1 MKKVIT
7 QELQKKIH
15 KRIHGTSEENI
26 QETTKKEPKTSVSE
40 EKVETQRTV
49 TKINSII
56 ASVTKANVW
65 VINQNTEYEKKD
77 NPEETPLGVDGITTQ
92 LDDEPEPEGDTG
104 EWKIDRSETTKETV
118 KKEEWKVAKHKIDI
132 NESQFLGL
140 WRNEYGEYKEQA
152 PYVTEEDGGKE
163 VFYKTPPSK
172 NKKEAPIGNILNA
185 EDWLYTLLERS
196 ETTQTHARI
205 MKYLINFYKTGE
217 RADIS
222 DILSLFDIT
231 EFTQTDW
238 TKFGTGYWWPLEDTM
253 QTNITSGFGYRGDIG
268 VEGASTY
275 HKGIDIGVPIGS
287 KVIASADGTV
297 EVAGDSA
304 SAGNWIRINHG
315 NGVKTVYMHNS
326 RLLVSVGQVVKQGD
340 VIAMSGNTGI
350 SGGPHLHFGVML
362 NGEYVDPLD
371 YVDPGNP
378 RPTNTPPDV
387 PANVEAWGIYIKQ
400 AFEELG
406 YEYTEEKMG
415 AILRQI
421 STESGGNQFIIQGIE
436 DSNSGKTINI
446 GDGTCPWC
454 PSEQGGSCGNTNIG
468 HGLLQFIPTTFYA
481 NMIPGHTNIFNGYDQ
496 ICACITMLEKRPGS
510 YTQYIGNGTGW
521 G

>member
-1 MKKVIT
+1 MRVKS
-7 QELQKKIH
+7 
-15 KRIHGTSEENI
+15 HGTSNNNSQNQENSE
-26 QETTKKEPKTSVSE
+26 ETTTEHKESTSE
-40 EKVETQRTV
+40 EQTETQITV
-49 TKINSII
+49 TQTNSVK
-56 ASVTKANVW
+56 ANVTKANVW
-65 VINQNTEYEKKD
+65 VIKQKTEYEKVQ
-77 NPEETPLGVDGITTQ
+77 NPPQVSEESRTLEDE
-92 LDDEPEPEGDTG
+92 DEPTTDEG
-104 EWKIDRSETTKETV
+104 EWEVERNITTKETV
-118 KKEEWKVAKHKIDI
+118 EKEEWQVKNSEVDV

-140 WRNEYGEYKEQA
+140 WRNEYGAYKEQA
-152 PYVTEEDGGKE
+152 PYVTKDDEGKE

-172 NKKEAPIGNILNA
+172 NKKEAPIRNILNA
-185 EDWLYTLLERS
+185 EDWLYSLLERS
-196 ETTQTHARI
+196 ETTQTHAQLMR
-205 MKYLINFYKTGE
+205 YLIDFYKSGK
-217 RADIS
+217 RAEIYKDEEEEELNNL
-222 DILSLFDIT
+222 LSLFNTT
-231 EFTQTDW
+231 EFTETDW